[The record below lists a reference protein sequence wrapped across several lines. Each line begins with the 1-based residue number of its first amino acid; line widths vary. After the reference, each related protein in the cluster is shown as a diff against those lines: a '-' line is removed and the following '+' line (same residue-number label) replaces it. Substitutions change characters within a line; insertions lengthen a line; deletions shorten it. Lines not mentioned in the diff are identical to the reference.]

1 MPASRSRR
9 VAPRTP
15 PSLPG
20 PADPLLPHPVR
31 ARKSPDQLPG
41 PNTTGTSAHA
51 DAQTASVVPIGRP
64 GPPHRV
70 PVEDVAP
77 VTPPSRRGDPGFG
90 GLPLLHEKTQQRRP
104 HPSPQSNGS
113 AAHHANP
120 AAARRGGF
128 FDRGPCPS
136 QDPGPPPL
144 PRPDPSGSCHPK
156 GDPDLT
162 PDGPGDSRSTGPG
175 CLPCQGPTGR
185 RTRGRERTDD
195 GPAAQPGGSHA
206 HHHRA
211 SPSTRAAGHRVPVR
225 GRVQHEAGFSTT
237 GPHPQ
242 GGVAIA
248 RSIDD
253 ARQRLADMLIFCDPA
268 AAAVADITAFTR
280 AGHHARPPP
289 AAAENPDDAPMT
301 PPDPGRGSPLH

>member
-41 PNTTGTSAHA
+41 SNTTGTSAHA

-120 AAARRGGF
+120 AAARRSVL
-128 FDRGPCPS
+128 RPRAL
-136 QDPGPPPL
+136 PL
-144 PRPDPSGSCHPK
+144 PGSGTSPRSRAPIRPGHA
-156 GDPDLT
+156 T
-162 PDGPGDSRSTGPG
+162 PRGT
-175 CLPCQGPTGR
+175 PT
-185 RTRGRERTDD
+185 
-195 GPAAQPGGSHA
+195 
-206 HHHRA
+206 
-211 SPSTRAAGHRVPVR
+211 
-225 GRVQHEAGFSTT
+225 
-237 GPHPQ
+237 
-242 GGVAIA
+242 
-248 RSIDD
+248 
-253 ARQRLADMLIFCDPA
+253 
-268 AAAVADITAFTR
+268 
-280 AGHHARPPP
+280 
-289 AAAENPDDAPMT
+289 
-301 PPDPGRGSPLH
+301 